1 MTFSPKDVCCKNGL
15 LGIQFRK
22 IHDACNSFA
31 ILIHFWFSQ
40 TNNVCSVM
48 GKVRARSF
56 KKTLFQI
63 EYFKIQ
69 IVKTILYKKK
79 PNQTKQ
85 TNEQKSSKLHY
96 IKTTRKKGHTKQKNR
111 RNISEAK

>member
-56 KKTLFQI
+56 KKPLFQI

-79 PNQTKQ
+79 QIKPNKQ
-85 TNEQKSSKLHY
+85 MNKKAANY
-96 IKTTRKKGHTKQKNR
+96 TT
-111 RNISEAK
+111 